1 MKNLAELLCVCIF
14 WISCNPSNKPATKEE
29 VASIAVIAEPIG
41 KLEGTRWSY
50 QIAEGCINYYHFKA
64 DSNSVYYS
72 CESDDKYY
80 GKYYIKE
87 DTLYIHNFV
96 TDTDSLLS
104 SMESE
109 HRSQQAKYKLILEA
123 NKLKH
128 VERWSYSVT
137 KELLTKDNFDFGDD
151 FLFEKVK

>member
-1 MKNLAELLCVCIF
+1 M
-14 WISCNPSNKPATKEE
+14 
-29 VASIAVIAEPIG
+29 
-41 KLEGTRWSY
+41 
-50 QIAEGCINYYHFKA
+50 NYYQFKS
-64 DSNSVYYS
+64 DSNSIYYS

-80 GKYYIKE
+80 GKYYVKA

-109 HRSQQAKYKLILEA
+109 HRSQQAKYKLVLESG
-123 NKLKH
+123 KLKH
-128 VERWSYSVT
+128 LERWSYSE
-137 KELLTKDNFDFGDD
+137 KKDSWTKDSFNFGDD

>member
-1 MKNLAELLCVCIF
+1 MERFIVLFFFGTIFFSCQNTSSQKDGLTPAES
-14 WISCNPSNKPATKEE
+14 ISNMPS
-29 VASIAVIAEPIG
+29 
-41 KLEGTRWSY
+41 LEGTKW
-50 QIAEGCINYYHFKA
+50 QFKIADDCINYYLFKS
-64 DSNSVYYS
+64 DSNCIYYS

-80 GKYYIKE
+80 GKYYIKD
-87 DTLYIHNFV
+87 DTLYIQNFV

-109 HRSQQAKYKLILEA
+109 HRSQRAKYKLILED

-137 KELLTKDNFDFGDD
+137 KNLWTKDNFDFGDD

>member
-1 MKNLAELLCVCIF
+1 LIMLIGGMIYSCENSSTQNNEKKMGMPSLL
-14 WISCNPSNKPATKEE
+14 NTKWQFK
-29 VASIAVIAEPIG
+29 IADE
-41 KLEGTRWSY
+41 
-50 QIAEGCINYYHFKA
+50 CINYYLFKK
-64 DSNSVYYS
+64 DSSSIYYS

-80 GKYYIKE
+80 GKYYVKR

-109 HRSQQAKYKLILEA
+109 HKSQQAKYKLVFND

-128 VERWSYSVT
+128 LERWSYSVS
-137 KELLTKDNFDFGDD
+137 KDLWTKDDFDFGDD

>member
-1 MKNLAELLCVCIF
+1 MERFIVLIFFGTIFFSCQNASSQKDGLTTAES
-14 WISCNPSNKPATKEE
+14 ISNMPS
-29 VASIAVIAEPIG
+29 
-41 KLEGTRWSY
+41 LEGTKW
-50 QIAEGCINYYHFKA
+50 QFKIADDCINYYLFKS
-64 DSNSVYYS
+64 DSNSIYYS

-80 GKYYIKE
+80 GKYYIKD
-87 DTLYIHNFV
+87 DTLYIQNFV

-109 HRSQQAKYKLILEA
+109 HRSQRAKYKLILED

-137 KELLTKDNFDFGDD
+137 KDLWTKDNFDFGDD